1 MLRTV
6 RGCYSQGGRIWLVW
20 RESVRMSTVYKT
32 YQMITCSVGLKDED
46 EFFCT
51 FVYAKNEVEDKR
63 ELWEDLSHHK
73 NNMSFRNKAW
83 MVMRDFNEI
92 LEVEESSEFINAGK
106 ISRGMR
112 DFQRAVLHCNL
123 SDMGYQG
130 TNCTWCNKR
139 EE

>member
-92 LEVEESSEFINAGK
+92 LEGSESSNFETTGRIP
-106 ISRGMR
+106 ISRSGITLPTYGYGIS
-112 DFQRAVLHCNL
+112 RATLYVV
-123 SDMGYQG
+123 
-130 TNCTWCNKR
+130 
-139 EE
+139 